1 MKIKLTE
8 GQYNRLLKENDKDF
22 LDGMVNFKHIGNKVT
37 PFIVKLFNIVDRK
50 CKDCSWDSI
59 LRIIQN
65 DFSLSKEESILLT
78 YNYNNFRSHRP
89 NDEWTFDEALGD
101 PLIYYGKFSY
111 KTEVPVYGNIDGY
124 VRGSAEAYAT
134 SYEDFI
140 DKMNDGESEMVV
152 TSWSDVEPMSL
163 SSVDWQIDDDYGY
176 QRLETE
182 LDDYI
187 TGDMDDFI
195 NKVDIGL

>member
-1 MKIKLTE
+1 MV
-8 GQYNRLLKENDKDF
+8 
-22 LDGMVNFKHIGNKVT
+22 DG
-37 PFIVKLFNIVDRK
+37 PY
-50 CKDCSWDSI
+50 
-59 LRIIQN
+59 IQ
-65 DFSLSKEESILLT
+65 
-78 YNYNNFRSHRP
+78 H
-89 NDEWTFDEALGD
+89 
-101 PLIYYGKFSY
+101 
-111 KTEVPVYGNIDGY
+111 
-124 VRGSAEAYAT
+124 
-134 SYEDFI
+134 
-140 DKMNDGESEMVV
+140 KMNDGESEMVV